1 MKRNASFWSFLGFVF
16 VSVAG
21 TLLHFLYDWLGQ
33 SAIVGVFSAVNE
45 SIWEHMKLLYFPM
58 MFFAVI
64 ESRRLANNYENFWC
78 VKLLST
84 IAGLLVIPMLYYI
97 YTGALGVSA
106 DWFNITIF
114 FIAAAVVF
122 WLETRLLRDGFACR
136 LPSAAAKAVL
146 IGIGAL
152 FVLFTF
158 LPPQLPL
165 FRDPLDGT
173 YGIQ

>member
-1 MKRNASFWSFLGFVF
+1 MKKSASFWSFLGFVF

-21 TLLHFLYDWLGQ
+21 TLLHFLYDWLGE

-45 SIWEHMKLLYFPM
+45 SIWEHMKLLYFPL

-64 ESRRLANNYENFWC
+64 ESRRLAGDYANFWC
-78 VKLLST
+78 VKLLSIT
-84 IAGLLVIPMLYYI
+84 VGLLMIPMLYYT

-106 DWFNITIF
+106 DWFNIAIF
-114 FIAAAVVF
+114 FIAAALVF
-122 WLETRLLRDGFACR
+122 WLEARLLRSGHACR
-136 LPSAAAKAVL
+136 LSSTAATAALV
-146 IGIGAL
+146 GIGAL

-158 LPPQLPL
+158 LPPHLPL